1 MRVDDWIADADRIY
15 VPQPE
20 PNEGPPTIPALAFLD
35 IAAWSRKPIPP
46 REWVVPDLIPAKNVA
61 VLSGHG
67 ATGKTTLALQLCA
80 ATALGRGWLNY
91 LPEPG
96 PAMAVCCED
105 DADELHRR
113 MADIASHYGVEVSD
127 LAEDLHLLSRAGEDG
142 VLGSPDRFGI
152 VRSTKLFEQIRT
164 AARKIRPRLIVLD
177 NAADTYAGNENDRA
191 MVRQFYHDASGTGD
205 RERRRCAVDAAS

>member
-1 MRVDDWIADADRIY
+1 MQTASTFRNLNPTR
-15 VPQPE
+15 
-20 PNEGPPTIPALAFLD
+20 GPPTIPALAFLD

-127 LAEDLHLLSRAGEDG
+127 LTEDLHLLSRAGEDG

-152 VRSTKLFEQIRT
+152 IRSTKLFEQIRT
-164 AARKIRPRLIVLD
+164 AARKIRPRLRSTMRRTPMPEMRMTARWFASLSRCSGD
-177 NAADTYAGNENDRA
+177 WRSRAAP
-191 MVRQFYHDASGTGD
+191 V
-205 RERRRCAVDAAS
+205 CC